1 MSGRRAGSGD
11 TLGLRAL
18 NRALLERQM
27 LLRRWKLDPSEA
39 IEHLVGLQ
47 AQAPDPPYFGLWNR
61 LDGFRPDSLARLIS
75 QRRAVRL
82 ALMRSTIHLVTARDA
97 LSLRPLVQPV
107 LERSLQGG
115 WGRHLAG
122 LDLAA
127 VAAVGRALLAERPL
141 TAKELGRVL
150 AEQWPD
156 RDPATLANVVR
167 ALVPLVQVPPR
178 GLWGASGPS
187 AHTTIEAWIGRPLEP
202 DPSPDELVV
211 RYLSAF
217 GPASVRDMQTWSGLP
232 TLREVTER
240 LRPRLR
246 LFRDER
252 GKELFDLPGATF
264 PDPDTP
270 VPPRFLP
277 AYDNVLLS
285 HADRTRIISDD
296 GRRRIAASRVEV
308 GTLLVDGFVGATWKL
323 TQQRGAATLHIEPF
337 ERLSQVDRDA
347 VTQEGTR
354 LLAFAGAD
362 DSGEI
367 QFGWPADTRA
377 SSW

>member
-1 MSGRRAGSGD
+1 MTGRKAGAPEV
-11 TLGLRAL
+11 LGPRAL

-27 LLRRWKLDPSEA
+27 LLRRWKLDPAEA

-47 AQAPDPPYFGLWNR
+47 AQAPHPPYFGLWCR
-61 LDGFRPDSLARLIS
+61 LDAFRPDHLARLIS
-75 QRRAVRL
+75 ERRAVRI

-97 LSLRPLVQPV
+97 LWLRPLVQPV

-122 LDLAA
+122 LDLRA
-127 VAAVGRALLAERPL
+127 VVAVGSTLLAERPR
-141 TAKELGRVL
+141 TAKELGGLL

-156 RDPATLANVVR
+156 RDPAALANVVR

-178 GLWGASGPS
+178 GLWGGSGPS
-187 AHTTIEAWIGRPLEP
+187 AHTTLDAWLGRPLES

-211 RYLSAF
+211 RYLTAF
-217 GPASVRDMQTWSGLP
+217 GPASVQDMRTWSGL
-232 TLREVTER
+232 TALREVTER

-246 LFRDER
+246 LFRDEQ
-252 GKELFDLPGATF
+252 GTELFDMPDAPF

-277 AYDNVLLS
+277 AYDNALLS

-296 GRRRIAASRVEV
+296 RRRRIATSRLEV
-308 GTLLVDGFVGATWKL
+308 GTVLVDGFVCATWKL
-323 TQQRGAATLHIEPF
+323 AQQRGTATLNIEPF
-337 ERLSQVDRDA
+337 ERLSRVDREA
-347 VTQEGTR
+347 VTEEGTR

-362 DSGEI
+362 ASGSI
-367 QFGWPADTRA
+367 QFGWPAATRA
-377 SSW
+377 SCW